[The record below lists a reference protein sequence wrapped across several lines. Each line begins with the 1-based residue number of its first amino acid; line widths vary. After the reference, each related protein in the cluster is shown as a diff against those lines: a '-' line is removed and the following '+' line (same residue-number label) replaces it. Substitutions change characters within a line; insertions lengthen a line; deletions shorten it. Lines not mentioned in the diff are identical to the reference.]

1 MLPEQRFSSNLSIM
15 GFGQP
20 LSAEMNI
27 QRWKGDN
34 GINLDTIKGVITQSH
49 SHSTMISLSER
60 ILLNQ
65 DL

>member
-15 GFGQP
+15 GVGQP

-49 SHSTMISLSER
+49 SHSPMISLSER